1 MNPEIYYKLLQFKLT
16 YPFCIKFG
24 CKYDYF
30 LIIYVFNVEKN
41 KLCFDFGKKRII
53 RTTNQ
58 IFFEAAVGVFLP
70 KKLYN
75 IRGVNTSKFCCTE
88 ISTEMQVMHPP

>member
-30 LIIYVFNVEKN
+30 WTIYVFNVEKN
-41 KLCFDFGKKRII
+41 KLCFDFGKKKN
-53 RTTNQ
+53 NQ
-58 IFFEAAVGVFLP
+58 NYQPDIFWGSSWGIFTKEVV
-70 KKLYN
+70 
-75 IRGVNTSKFCCTE
+75 
-88 ISTEMQVMHPP
+88 